1 MADAST
7 SDTTLF
13 DINGR
18 VPRTD
23 VLGDV
28 AARTGAALPR
38 REGAARRHRRVG
50 QRSALGRA
58 HLRRDDS

>member
-1 MADAST
+1 MTAFENGGLALLLSMADAST

-13 DINGR
+13 VINGR

-50 QRSALGRA
+50 
-58 HLRRDDS
+58 